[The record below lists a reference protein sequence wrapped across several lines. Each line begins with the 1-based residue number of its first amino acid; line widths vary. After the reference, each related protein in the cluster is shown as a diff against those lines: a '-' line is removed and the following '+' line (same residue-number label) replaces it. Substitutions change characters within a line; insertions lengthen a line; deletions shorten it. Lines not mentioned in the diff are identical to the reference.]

1 MRTTLY
7 LCVKKSEN
15 RLDPSFR
22 VTKTRPGLDHNEIA
36 VKINLELPD
45 ALFTKPTLEA
55 KVVVSEKAVS
65 QPVIEA
71 DVIDNVEQIIK
82 DQTGFNVKLAVVTEE
97 E

>member
-7 LCVKKSEN
+7 LCVKKSEH
-15 RLDPSFR
+15 RFDPSFR

-65 QPVIEA
+65 QPIIEA

-82 DQTGFNVKLAVVTEE
+82 DQTGFTVKLAVVTEE
-97 E
+97 